1 MFWSLG
7 HFTSPSIDT
16 ILDREAGFTLE
27 ELLEEDELLQE
38 CKGQNTKLT
47 DFLTQPETLDK
58 LVRYVTDMP
67 SADDT
72 EARRYKYPFVA
83 SEVLACDIPVLRD
96 AIFAAPSLLQQLLS
110 LLQQPPPL
118 APVLA
123 GYVVKV
129 VTALQKQGPDAFT
142 KFFEDANGI
151 SVDTL
156 LPQLVKHIGSDS
168 ILQLL
173 INLCVGEPP
182 AAEPG
187 GPQGLP
193 SSREDLAA
201 ASWLPHDRLIPAVID
216 ALGAEGDDGAESA
229 ANASALLCALL
240 AASTEPPYCLEEPE
254 GGAARC
260 AALVR
265 VCLGDDIS
273 GPPNLPAMEMVL
285 QLLGKLRDSQSSSP
299 VLSSLL
305 DAVEVDVE
313 RFFAALAA
321 PTPLPARIARFLPTD
336 GLAYR
341 PRGQQRCK
349 LLLLME
355 ECLKSERPAL
365 IQPLIELGLFHI
377 VIDLLLLP
385 HSCNALHMRA
395 SAILEWAV
403 ATTCEHASAIH
414 QSLFVE
420 ATLAQRLLLLVAEYT
435 PPPPPPPPADGDTQ
449 PPPPPPK
456 RKTLPCCHAFVM
468 HIGACL
474 LSAAQR
480 EPDVRELLERV
491 DGWDAFISPGGALTT
506 WEALQS
512 KPLGGLAPTRCDD
525 ESDDDDEI
533 DATTMERVLAAQA
546 AASRGDHS
554 LDSNQDDEDDEEG
567 GHSSEYLQHFAQ
579 YLSNRN
585 FLNQTGQDHD
595 FNNMPQASSDSWT
608 AEFDDFD
615 VEGSSGAP
623 PSASSAVSNATGA
636 IDGFDDFDEHGAAGG
651 GTTAGGA
658 GSLNLSSD
666 QWAAEFESL
675 STSAAAADGG
685 MDDGWAAFDPAPPT
699 SPAANSDSAPSAE
712 APAADASDPS

>member
-567 GHSSEYLQHFAQ
+567 GAAPKDHQTLLHAAI
-579 YLSNRN
+579 
-585 FLNQTGQDHD
+585 QTG
-595 FNNMPQASSDSWT
+595 N
-608 AEFDDFD
+608 
-615 VEGSSGAP
+615 VEL
-623 PSASSAVSNATGA
+623 VRLLVT
-636 IDGFDDFDEHGAAGG
+636 HGAADVSQNMVFTSGGRYYLMSALQLAKEMGHADIAEVLAAAGAQEEVSADLFDTVGNFYKFGGWDKNSMNYREGGEGKWVARQPKDDDESEGKRGG
-651 GTTAGGA
+651 GKKKGKAR
-658 GSLNLSSD
+658 
-666 QWAAEFESL
+666 AA
-675 STSAAAADGG
+675 
-685 MDDGWAAFDPAPPT
+685 
-699 SPAANSDSAPSAE
+699 SPAKAKGAKGKGKKKK
-712 APAADASDPS
+712 